1 MSTELATVDRVSK
14 GLAKMSK
21 QFESTLPSHISPA
34 KFLRAAVTAVQNTPD
49 LQEAEYKTVISA
61 CQKAAQDGLIIDNRE
76 AALVVFNKK
85 NGNVW
90 EKHAQYMPMVAGI
103 LKKARNSGQISNI
116 SSHAVYE
123 NDFFEYELGL
133 NPKLIHKPTLKEPG
147 ELKCAYAIANLKDGS
162 NQFEVMNKT
171 AIMDVAMSSKS
182 GWDDKNSCLKGIW
195 KKWESEMW
203 RKTVLK
209 RLCKYIPSSSDLD
222 EIVEY
227 DNEQFS
233 VQADQE
239 ESAPVAAEPAKK
251 AQTKAEAA
259 ILDTDDAIDAESTEV
274 DGSDPI

>member
-1 MSTELATVDRVSK
+1 MSQELATADRVQK
-14 GLAKMSK
+14 GLASMSK
-21 QFESTLPSHISPA
+21 QFESTLPSHLSPA

-49 LQEAEYKTVISA
+49 LQECEYKTVISA

-85 NGNVW
+85 NGAKW

-103 LKKARNSGQISNI
+103 LKKARNSGQIANI
-116 SSHAVYE
+116 SAHAVFE

-133 NPKLIHKPTLKEPG
+133 NPKLVHRPTMSEPG

-162 NQFEVMNKT
+162 NQFEVMTKA
-171 AIMDVAMSSKS
+171 AIITVAMSSKS
-182 GWDDKNSCLKGIW
+182 GWDDKNNCLKGIW

-222 EIVEY
+222 GIVEY
-227 DNEQFS
+227 DNTQFS
-233 VQADQE
+233 APADQE
-239 ESAPVAAEPAKK
+239 DSEPVSSEPAKK
-251 AQTKAEAA
+251 AQTRAEAA
-259 ILDTDDAIDAESTEV
+259 ILDEDKSVIDAESSEV
-274 DGSDPI
+274 VDDLI